1 MASLLVKVFV
11 VNQEGS
17 PFLSILIPG
26 SVSITS
32 LFFPLDLDPLKHL
45 YSSDESNALVDLD
58 RKMLIS
64 YGNISVTL
72 TCTVNKSEIVLPIW
86 LLWESIYVIFLS
98 STQNIKDASLLSLI

>member
-1 MASLLVKVFV
+1 MASLLVKVCM

-32 LFFPLDLDPLKHL
+32 LFFPLDLDPLEHL
-45 YSSDESNALVDLD
+45 NSSNESNALLDLD

-64 YGNISVTL
+64 YGYISATL
-72 TCTVNKSEIVLPIW
+72 ACTVDKSEIVLPIR
-86 LLWESIYVIFLS
+86 LLWKSIYKILLS
-98 STQNIKDASLLSLI
+98 SIENIKDASLLSLI